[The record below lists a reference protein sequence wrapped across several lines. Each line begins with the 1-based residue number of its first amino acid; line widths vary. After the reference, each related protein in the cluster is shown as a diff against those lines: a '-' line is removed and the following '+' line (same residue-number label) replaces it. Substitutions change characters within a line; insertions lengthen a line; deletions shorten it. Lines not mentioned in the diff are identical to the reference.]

1 MRALPDKAVHS
12 PLWKACDVDNL
23 LEDDWS
29 AIAFTCKKR
38 GLQGK
43 PLYVMFLLSRLTE
56 RIPEVGQAIYSM
68 LAAALH
74 QLEACTGGG
83 T

>member
-1 MRALPDKAVHS
+1 MRALPDEAVHS
-12 PLWKACDVDNL
+12 PLWKACEMNNL

-29 AIAFTCKKR
+29 AIAFTCKKG
-38 GLQGK
+38 GLQGN
-43 PLYVMFLLSRLTE
+43 PLCVMLLLSRLTE
-56 RIPEVGQAIYSM
+56 RISGVGQAITSM

-74 QLEACTGGG
+74 QFEACTEGG